1 VEPPESIVLTPL
13 ASDALRSEF
22 LGWQCRLRQLAVRED
37 GGRPC
42 AGMRPR
48 VTTGA
53 GQELAPSIVTL
64 IVEAEPQASTEQFR
78 YEYLR
83 TVDPRERYA
92 RALEILQGAYFQ
104 QPARFSGV
112 LTALF
117 APGSPLAARLVRLE
131 RCVLHFEQYAQ
142 GFRVPAGV
150 ARVALGHPLYQ
161 ATFWHNRLF
170 HEHPPGEP
178 QVLAFTPDWA
188 HAAGWP
194 RATHPGR

>member
-1 VEPPESIVLTPL
+1 VVPPDNVVLTQL

-37 GGRPC
+37 RGRPS

-53 GQELAPSIVTL
+53 GEELAPSIVTL

-78 YEYLR
+78 YQYLK
-83 TVDPRERYA
+83 TADPNERYDQV
-92 RALEILQGAYFQ
+92 LEILQGSYFQ

-131 RCVLHFEQYAQ
+131 RCVLHFEQTSQ
-142 GFRVPAGV
+142 GFRLPARV
-150 ARVALGHPLYQ
+150 ARVAPAHPLYQ

-170 HEHPPGEP
+170 NEHLPGEP
-178 QVLAFTPDWA
+178 EVLTFTPDWA
-188 HAAGWP
+188 HAAGFP
-194 RATHPGR
+194 PATQPGR